1 MPKSSNVINGKG
13 ISDSSKKLYL
23 SNLKRLNNGVDP
35 TNYKFLEDTK
45 AIEDRIEKY
54 STNTKRTYYISIVN
68 YLPEKNKLRKFY
80 YDKMMEINK
89 AGRENTEK
97 SDKQKLNWITQDEVN
112 AIWEK
117 LGLEAEPLLKK
128 RTLDAIQSKLLQSYI
143 ILSLFVLQ
151 PPRRS
156 LDYTQMV
163 VVPSYNES
171 MDKAYNYF
179 DLKNK
184 MFHFC
189 NYKTAGTYK
198 TQNVPVSDKLYTLLK
213 KYRKSGLLLQ
223 NNDKA
228 LTSPDITRVLNKIFD
243 KKVSVNMLRNIFFS
257 SKYSDESK
265 ELSDDATATG
275 TSVLNALNTYI
286 KKD

>member
-23 SNLKRLNNGVDP
+23 SNLKRLNGGVDP

-68 YLPEKNKLRKFY
+68 YLPEKNKLRKYY
-80 YDKMMEINK
+80 YDRMMEINK

-97 SDKQKLNWITQDEVN
+97 SDKQKLNWITQSEVN

-128 RTLDAIQSKLLQSYI
+128 RMLDSTQSKLLQSYI

-189 NYKTAGTYK
+189 NYKTAGTYH
-198 TQNVPVSDKLYTLLK
+198 TQNVSVSDKLYTLLK

-228 LTSPDITRVLNKIFD
+228 LTSPDITRVLNKIFG
-243 KKVSVNMLRNIFFS
+243 KRISTSMLRNIFFS

-265 ELSDDATATG
+265 ELSDDAKATG
-275 TSVLNALNTYI
+275 TSVSNAMNTYI